1 MKQMAVFPERQQGM
15 ALVIALVILVMISI
29 LGFAAMRTSLFN
41 AKIATSAQ
49 GSAMSFQAAE
59 SALAAL
65 FDEASQYQ
73 SDGSTSTNIIHVA
86 LSQLSSGSLTPID
99 RCLTLSDLSKA
110 GTCAADDVYDERG
123 LLQASSRLVVRDDV
137 KPCAVS
143 AGGSGSQIS
152 TSGGGSG
159 SIRGLDYRFVS
170 YGKGKM
176 DALDIESY
184 SVQEFARC
192 VQTPT
197 SGQGGI

>member
-1 MKQMAVFPERQQGM
+1 MRQMAVFPERQQGM

-29 LGFAAMRTSLFN
+29 LGIAAMRTSLFN

-73 SDGSTSTNIIHVA
+73 SDGSTSANIIHVA
-86 LSQLSSGSLTPID
+86 LGQLSSGALTPID
-99 RCLTLSDLSKA
+99 RCLTTSDLFKA
-110 GTCAADDVYDERG
+110 GACTTADVYDERG
-123 LLQASSRLVVRDDV
+123 LLQASSRLAVRDDV
-137 KPCAVS
+137 KPCSVS

-170 YGKGKM
+170 YGKGSM
-176 DALDIESY
+176 DALDIETY